1 MRSMR
6 VLPFRSGAAL
16 AAALAF
22 MLPVAGRAQVGYL
35 PDKSPYE
42 DFKIGQS
49 ATVLGGW
56 LAVKRDLA
64 DVAPVASWLAGL
76 RYDIGVGGPASL
88 FARYVLS
95 PSERNVLAPGNPR
108 ATRVIATPGA
118 TTHLVDAGLD
128 VSLTG
133 RKTWRH
139 LMPSVNVGA
148 GLASDFARADT
159 GGYQFGTKFAF
170 NYGFSLRYLPRR
182 GPQLR
187 IDAVNYLWQY
197 QYPDRYFVKAADTT
211 SILTDTRR
219 REAWRAN
226 WALTAGVTFPLFR

>member
-1 MRSMR
+1 
-6 VLPFRSGAAL
+6 
-16 AAALAF
+16 
-22 MLPVAGRAQVGYL
+22 
-35 PDKSPYE
+35 
-42 DFKIGQS
+42 
-49 ATVLGGW
+49 
-56 LAVKRDLA
+56 
-64 DVAPVASWLAGL
+64 
-76 RYDIGVGGPASL
+76 
-88 FARYVLS
+88 
-95 PSERNVLAPGNPR
+95 VLAPGNPR

-197 QYPDRYFVKAADTT
+197 QYPDRYFVKASDTT